1 MPAGQ
6 PSLLDQKIMY
16 ARYLAKSDLL
26 PVAYRGKPE
35 NVLLAI
41 EAGDALGVRP
51 LTAINMIHVIQG
63 KPTISAGL
71 MAALVRQAGH
81 RLRVVVGTREAGQP
95 GQGSKAEPCAIAK
108 LWRSDDPE
116 FAFESVWTLQRARD
130 AQLTAKDSWKHY
142 PQAMLKARAISEV
155 CRDACP
161 EVLAG
166 IAYTPEELGEAFLTD
181 QERDDAGL
189 MTTAQR
195 VEHNALRR
203 MGEPEPGRVQK
214 LDATPDDDPFYV
226 REAADGQG

>member
-1 MPAGQ
+1 MTSAELEVRQEGQ
-6 PSLLDQKIMY
+6 PSLLEQKVMY

-26 PVAYRGKPE
+26 PQAYRAKPE

-41 EAGDALGVRP
+41 EAGEALGVRP

-63 KPTISAGL
+63 KPTISSGL

-81 RLRVVVGTREAGQP
+81 RLRVSAGEPGGTLMASATLYRT
-95 GQGSKAEPCAIAK
+95 
-108 LWRSDDPE
+108 DDPE
-116 FAFESVWTLQRARD
+116 FAFTSTWDLERARN
-130 AQLTAKDSWKHY
+130 AGLTGKDSWKHY
-142 PQAMLKARAISEV
+142 PLAMLKARAISEV

-181 QERDDAGL
+181 PERHDAGL

-195 VEHNALRR
+195 VEHNGLRR
-203 MGEPEPGRVQK
+203 MNEPAPGEVVK
-214 LDATPDDDPFYV
+214 LDKTPDDDPFYT
-226 REAADGQG
+226 EARDDDSA

>member
-1 MPAGQ
+1 MSTELDIRADGQ
-6 PSLLDQKIMY
+6 PSLLEQKMMY
-16 ARYLAKSDLL
+16 ADYLAKSSLL
-26 PVAYRGKPE
+26 PVDYRGKPA

-63 KPTISAGL
+63 KPTISSGL

-81 RLRVVVGTREAGQP
+81 RLRVEYDGTTAT
-95 GQGSKAEPCAIAK
+95 ATV
-108 LWRSDDPE
+108 WRKDDPE
-116 FAFESVWTLQRARD
+116 FAFTAVWTWERAQQ
-130 AQLTAKDSWKHY
+130 AGLTSKDNWKHY
-142 PQAMLKARAISEV
+142 KGPMLKARAISEV

-181 QERDDAGL
+181 PERHDAGL

-195 VEHNALRR
+195 VEHAELRR
-203 MGEPEPGRVQK
+203 MGEPAPDQVVK
-214 LDATPDDDPFYV
+214 LERTPDDDPFYLPDPTGLLGG
-226 REAADGQG
+226 AQ